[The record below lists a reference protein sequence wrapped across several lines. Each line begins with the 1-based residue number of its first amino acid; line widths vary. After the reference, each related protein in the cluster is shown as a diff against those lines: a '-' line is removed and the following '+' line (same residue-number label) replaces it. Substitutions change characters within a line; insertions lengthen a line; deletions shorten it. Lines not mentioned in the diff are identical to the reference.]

1 MLDDYS
7 VNVTFSCVLGCLA
20 GFTLKSMLITT
31 GVGVVASTFVSATAE
46 TNSSL
51 TTS

>member
-20 GFTLKSMLITT
+20 GCSLRNMLITT
-31 GVGVVASTFVSATAE
+31 GVGVVASTLVGATAE
-46 TNSSL
+46 TNGSL